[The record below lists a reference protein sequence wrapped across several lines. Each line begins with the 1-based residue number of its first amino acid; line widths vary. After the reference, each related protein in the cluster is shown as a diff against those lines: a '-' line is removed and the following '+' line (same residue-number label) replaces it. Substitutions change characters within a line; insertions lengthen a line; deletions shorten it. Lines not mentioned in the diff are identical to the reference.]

1 MKESEKRHIRMVG
14 VFFLCIL
21 AGVNFLMGCKAREK
35 TPEGKVRDLT
45 FTLTEETAL
54 PEELKELIKE
64 KKAMPMQ
71 FSYSIGNEMYIVI
84 GYGTKETGGYSIT
97 ADALYLTEDS
107 IVVRTT
113 LLGPK
118 KEQKAEQ
125 TESYPYI
132 VLKTEYVD
140 MTIQYQ

>member
-1 MKESEKRHIRMVG
+1 MV
-14 VFFLCIL
+14 FLCIL
-21 AGVNFLMGCKAREK
+21 AGMFLLMGCKVREK

-45 FTLTEETAL
+45 FTLEEETAL
-54 PEELKELIKE
+54 PKELRELIKE
-64 KKAMPMQ
+64 KKTIPMH
-71 FSYSIGNEMYIVI
+71 FSYSIGNVMYIVV

-97 ADALYLTEDS
+97 ADALYLTEDN
-107 IVVRTT
+107 IVVHTT

-132 VLKTEYVD
+132 VLKTEYVG
-140 MTIQYQ
+140 MTIEYQ